1 MGYETNAKRG
11 TISHYG
17 PRSTDEKF
25 GGKYRTDGETE
36 TVEWVFSYDDLP
48 AASTSALAQSIPAN
62 SFIES
67 ARIVTTTPFAG
78 GTSYNFGLAEADGTV
93 IDADGIDAAV
103 AAAAMSSVGETVLCD
118 GALVQATAGIGSAA
132 GQLTVAA
139 TGTYTAGEARV
150 IIKYRP
156 V

>member
-1 MGYETNAKRG
+1 M
-11 TISHYG
+11 
-17 PRSTDEKF
+17 
-25 GGKYRTDGETE
+25 
-36 TVEWVFSYDDLP
+36 
-48 AASTSALAQSIPAN
+48 
-62 SFIES
+62 
-67 ARIVTTTPFAG
+67 
-78 GTSYNFGLAEADGTV
+78 

-132 GQLTVAA
+132 GQLVVAA